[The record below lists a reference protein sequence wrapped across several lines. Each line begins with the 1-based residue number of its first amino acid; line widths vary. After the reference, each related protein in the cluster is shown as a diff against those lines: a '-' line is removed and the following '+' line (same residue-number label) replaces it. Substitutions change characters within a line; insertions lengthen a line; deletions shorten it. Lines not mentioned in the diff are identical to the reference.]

1 MCRWC
6 SERLLHS
13 LQMAQEDTARWCR
26 GLDDRELHARP
37 FNLPSVAFQL
47 RHIAR
52 SLDRFCSYAEGT
64 PLSPEQFAA
73 LASEMDGEGTRE
85 SIFSELEESLDKTR
99 RRLDAIVRQP
109 LDLPVSIGRKALPT
123 TLTGLLIHAAEHTQ
137 RHVGQAIT
145 TAKLIVAQRRLAELR
160 DAVDDVAHLLLL
172 DLDVALEA
180 IQRLDLGGDAFHHA
194 NTHRFQ
200 SLDLL
205 RVIGDEP
212 YRGHLQ

>member
-1 MCRWC
+1 MTEPWLRGTL
-6 SERLLHS
+6 SDVPVVQRALLHS
-13 LQMAQEDTARWCR
+13 LEMAQEDTARWCR

-73 LASEMDGEGTRE
+73 LTSEMNGEGTTA
-85 SIFSELEESLDKTR
+85 SIFSELEESLKKTR
-99 RRLDAIVRQP
+99 RRLDAIVLQP
-109 LDLPVSIGRKALPT
+109 PDLPVSIGRKALPT

-145 TAKLIVAQRRLAELR
+145 TAKLIVAQR
-160 DAVDDVAHLLLL
+160 
-172 DLDVALEA
+172 
-180 IQRLDLGGDAFHHA
+180 
-194 NTHRFQ
+194 
-200 SLDLL
+200 
-205 RVIGDEP
+205 EP
-212 YRGHLQ
+212 VSQ